1 VDGRCVDD
9 GVGEWV
15 GSGKEL
21 VGHCTARRV
30 IVGAPAR
37 LLPAGFHFNFSVF
50 FFALHWRGL
59 VGGDSG
65 VNAGS
70 GRVNYP

>member
-1 VDGRCVDD
+1 
-9 GVGEWV
+9 VGWIWE
-15 GSGKEL
+15 GISGAL
-21 VGHCTARRV
+21 HGTARDRGRE
-30 IVGAPAR
+30 GASPAR